1 MADNLQIES
10 FKEFVNE
17 ACKEI
22 ALVVRST
29 ESCNKDFEA
38 RKYVAECAEKW
49 FENVDELT
57 EAEFMFI
64 AQKELM
70 ESLMKGVMDDTMR
83 DDSESLEGES

>member
-29 ESCNKDFEA
+29 ESCNKDFDA
-38 RKYVAECAEKW
+38 RAYVAESAQKW
-49 FENVDELT
+49 FESIDELT

-70 ESLMKGVMDDTMR
+70 ESLMKGVMDDAMR
-83 DDSESLEGES
+83 DDSESPERES